1 MIVARVSPARS
12 WAGSCLR
19 PGSRTVARPV
29 RAVSGQRN
37 ASHGPCTLDVDD
49 RGRQFAVGKWLL
61 LLLAGT
67 PVVRP
72 ALLWQWQWHGMLRD
86 DAWRGLR
93 RPDFDRCGSADLC
106 RPAGNDS
113 ERPGAHHG
121 AAIVS
126 AAPAHAPAGANHA
139 LSADEENRQL
149 IEDGRSKIEHR
160 VRNVEACFSAFR
172 IRIQPPVFWSSI
184 LSQSSSSILKHR
196 SSILILDPQFSVLP
210 LRRVSFPKSEPN
222 SIQ

>member
-1 MIVARVSPARS
+1 RPPREPPRKRRPSLPNPQVRIETYQAHGLPAVGRFLFSIWLASSSSWGMIVARVSPARS

-149 IEDGRSKIEHR
+149 MRMENRRSNIECGM
-160 VRNVEACFSAFR
+160 RNTCFR
-172 IRIQPPVFWSSI
+172 IPHS
-184 LSQSSSSILKHR
+184 H
-196 SSILILDPQFSVLP
+196 
-210 LRRVSFPKSEPN
+210 
-222 SIQ
+222 